1 MVESLVI
8 GGGETGSRADGKI
21 LDTAA
26 FGHCQLPNMFYTLKV
41 LILIID
47 TGDEEEVLTHNAPPV
62 QLVLTR
68 LARRMY

>member
-1 MVESLVI
+1 
-8 GGGETGSRADGKI
+8 
-21 LDTAA
+21 
-26 FGHCQLPNMFYTLKV
+26 MFYTLKV